1 MSTATFT
8 VVPYAGG
15 YRWVLTHSNGTQLA
29 KSATTYTRKSDAK
42 RAISRAKT
50 AVRSAAVVS

>member
-8 VVPYAGG
+8 VVSYAGG

-29 KSATTYTRKSDAK
+29 QSATTYSRKSDAK
-42 RAISRAKT
+42 RAIARART
-50 AVRSAAVVS
+50 AFRSATVVS